1 MKTAIGIK
9 TRHRWGFLGM
19 GTSPQ
24 GQLLHRHVYDP
35 PVTIMEGEKFNLTF
49 KLTVDENTHETLVE
63 EVESYVYREFDP
75 PV

>member
-1 MKTAIGIK
+1 
-9 TRHRWGFLGM
+9 M
-19 GTSPQ
+19 GTSILPQ
-24 GQLLHRHVYDP
+24 GQLLHRHVFDP

>member
-1 MKTAIGIK
+1 
-9 TRHRWGFLGM
+9 
-19 GTSPQ
+19 
-24 GQLLHRHVYDP
+24 
-35 PVTIMEGEKFNLTF
+35 MEGEKFNLTF